1 LGVSDEMRANLM
13 LNATTGKRL
22 MYRPTGQGAHA

>member
-1 LGVSDEMRANLM
+1 MRANLM